1 MEHCADNTAV
11 VGSIPTDTTIL
22 EVQMSNGEGIGR
34 AVGMLFVVIIILVV
48 LVLIFGF
55 FGGWK
60 ILELLSWL

>member
-1 MEHCADNTAV
+1 
-11 VGSIPTDTTIL
+11 L